1 LLYSRKG
8 VTSPE
13 FSIKDLPGSGGRMD
27 LICRSIISALWLSNE
42 MRKDTRINICLNGPP
57 DPPLSLRL
65 DGERLKKMSP
75 DERNVATWL
84 KKCLKYRDIANDSW
98 TETHNGIYISKLDF
112 EGVLEEINK
121 SVLYILQN
129 EGRDIRKIEF
139 QDESA
144 FILGD
149 NIGLPENI
157 IKRCEQ
163 LEAKK
168 ISLGPRNYFSSHSIT
183 LVHNEIDRREK
194 REFYRKL

>member
-1 LLYSRKG
+1 
-8 VTSPE
+8 
-13 FSIKDLPGSGGRMD
+13 MD

-57 DPPLSLRL
+57 DPPLSLRF
-65 DGERLKKMSP
+65 DGAKLKKVSP

-84 KKCLKYRDIANDSW
+84 KKSLKYNDLADDSW
-98 TETHNGIYISKLDF
+98 METHDGIYISKLDF
-112 EGVLEEINK
+112 EGVLEKINK
-121 SVLYILQN
+121 DRLYLLQK
-129 EGRDIRKIEF
+129 EGRDIREVKI
-139 QDESA
+139 QDDSN

-157 IKRCEQ
+157 VKKCEK

-183 LVHNEIDRREK
+183 LVHNEIDRAEK
-194 REFYRKL
+194 N

>member
-1 LLYSRKG
+1 MKEFLLYSRKG
-8 VTSPE
+8 VTSSD
-13 FSIKDLPGSGGRMD
+13 FNIKDLPGSGGRMD

-57 DPPLSLRL
+57 DPPLSLRF
-65 DGERLKKMSP
+65 DGAKLKKVSP

-84 KKCLKYRDIANDSW
+84 KKSLKYNDLADDSW
-98 TETHNGIYISKLDF
+98 METHDGIYISKLDF
-112 EGVLEEINK
+112 EGVLEKINK
-121 SVLYILQN
+121 DRLYLLQK
-129 EGRDIRKIEF
+129 EGRDIREVKI
-139 QDESA
+139 QDDSN

-157 IKRCEQ
+157 VKKCEK

-183 LVHNEIDRREK
+183 LVHNEIDRAEK
-194 REFYRKL
+194 N

>member
-1 LLYSRKG
+1 MREFLLYSRKG
-8 VTSPE
+8 ITSSD
-13 FSIKDLPGSGGRMD
+13 FIIKDLPSSGGRMD

-121 SVLYILQN
+121 YGLYILQK
-129 EGRDIRKIEF
+129 EGRDIREVKIHE
-139 QDESA
+139 ESA

-157 IKRCEQ
+157 IKRCEEQ
-163 LEAKK
+163 KAEKV
-168 ISLGPRNYFSSHSIT
+168 SLGPRNYFTSHSIT
-183 LVHNEIDRREK
+183 LIHNEIDRTEK
-194 REFYRKL
+194 N

>member
-1 LLYSRKG
+1 
-8 VTSPE
+8 
-13 FSIKDLPGSGGRMD
+13 MD

-42 MRKDTRINICLNGPP
+42 MRKDTNINICLNGPP

-65 DGERLKKMSP
+65 EGARLKKVSP

-98 TETHNGIYISKLDF
+98 METHDGIYISKLDF

-121 SVLYILQN
+121 YGLYILQK
-129 EGRDIRKIEF
+129 EGRDIREVKIHE
-139 QDESA
+139 ESA

-157 IKRCEQ
+157 IKRCEEQ
-163 LEAKK
+163 KAEKV
-168 ISLGPRNYFSSHSIT
+168 SLGPRNYFTSHSIT
-183 LVHNEIDRREK
+183 LIHNEIDRTEK
-194 REFYRKL
+194 N